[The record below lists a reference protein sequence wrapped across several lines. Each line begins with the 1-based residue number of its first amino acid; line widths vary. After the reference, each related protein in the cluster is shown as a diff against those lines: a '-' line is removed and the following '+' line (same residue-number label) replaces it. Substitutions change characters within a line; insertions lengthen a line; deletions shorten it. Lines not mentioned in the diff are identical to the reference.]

1 MVVSLNNFFALSF
14 DKILLQMDAKTL
26 GSEDY
31 SHQKEEKHADLI
43 KSLKSSMDNLNKE
56 LEKMKKENST
66 PSEDGYSIELTFP
79 NLQRELVQLHEAN
92 QEWENIFPVFK
103 EISVIGNA
111 LERVLALEIELAEAL
126 QAKKKS
132 SMQFQR
138 IVVILKLIQQSQ
150 RLGTASVVLA
160 GLIAALK
167 LVGGNLANH
176 RFLFLGHPM

>member
-1 MVVSLNNFFALSF
+1 
-14 DKILLQMDAKTL
+14 MDAKTL

-79 NLQRELVQLHEAN
+79 NLQRELAN

-132 SMQFQR
+132 SMQFQSR

-150 RLGTASVVLA
+150 RLV
-160 GLIAALK
+160 
-167 LVGGNLANH
+167 
-176 RFLFLGHPM
+176 PD

>member
-1 MVVSLNNFFALSF
+1 
-14 DKILLQMDAKTL
+14 MDAKTL

-79 NLQRELVQLHEAN
+79 NLQRELAN

-150 RLGTASVVLA
+150 RLV
-160 GLIAALK
+160 
-167 LVGGNLANH
+167 
-176 RFLFLGHPM
+176 PD